1 MRDTAYGPYFLM
13 YEYVVRGG
21 SFGIFGD
28 REEGRRRVRGDLRE
42 EVDSELWG
50 DAKGEANSTGR
61 ILVAGG
67 LAGIVGW
74 GIT

>member
-1 MRDTAYGPYFLM
+1 MGKHPK
-13 YEYVVRGG
+13 
-21 SFGIFGD
+21 I
-28 REEGRRRVRGDLRE
+28 RGDLRE

-50 DAKGEANSTGR
+50 DEESLPTSTSR